1 MGVEL
6 QSLRPDDVNAV
17 RVDGQEPPLGSS
29 PPSGD
34 IFDVSGNR
42 LRKSIQDGLAVLISL
57 SKMFLINLKKQKQI
71 EIGFARFWIDNP
83 LNFLRSLIVKLLK
96 WHNFVEKTHFEMC

>member
-1 MGVEL
+1 
-6 QSLRPDDVNAV
+6 VNAV

-57 SKMFLINLKKQKQI
+57 SKMFLINLKNK
-71 EIGFARFWIDNP
+71 N
-83 LNFLRSLIVKLLK
+83 KLKFYLLD
-96 WHNFVEKTHFEMC
+96 FELTIL